1 MEDDNLMKKLD
12 EFLKAN
18 ALGDLLPW
26 KAHRLAMREFNIS
39 CRQVE
44 QAALTLNILPA
55 RYQRNRKTITT
66 LHQLKLFQ
74 SKVAVIGCGGLGG
87 YIIEELAR
95 LGVGMIKAI
104 DPDVFEE
111 HNLNRQIL
119 CKVSDIGKPKATVA
133 KTRVQAVN
141 PAVKIISV
149 VKPFSNESGV
159 ELLEA
164 MDVVVDA
171 LDSVP
176 TRIELAECCEKLNIP
191 MVHGTIGGWYGQV
204 TTQLPGDNTVQMI
217 YKSCKEAKGVERVLG
232 NPSFTPAVVASLEV
246 AEVCKILLGQGTA
259 LRKRMLFINLLD
271 MEIDQVEIGE
281 AAKW

>member
-1 MEDDNLMKKLD
+1 MKTLDD
-12 EFLKAN
+12 FLKAY
-18 ALGDLLPW
+18 AQGDLLPW
-26 KAHRLAMREFNIS
+26 KAHTLAMREFNIS

-55 RYQRNRKTITT
+55 RYQRNRKTITA

-95 LGVGMIKAI
+95 LGLGMIKAI

-119 CKVSDIGKPKATVA
+119 CKVSDLGKPKATVA
-133 KTRVQAVN
+133 RTRVRAVN
-141 PAVKIISV
+141 PAVKIISI
-149 VKPFSNESGV
+149 VKPFSKENGT
-159 ELLEA
+159 ELLEG

-204 TTQLPGDNTVQMI
+204 TTQFPGDNTVQMI
-217 YKSCKEAKGVERVLG
+217 YRNCKDAKGVERMLG
-232 NPSFTPAVVASLEV
+232 NPSFTPAIVASLEV
-246 AEVCKILLGQGTA
+246 AEVCKLLLDMGTA
-259 LRKRMLFINLLD
+259 LRRKMLFINLLD
-271 MEIDQVEIGE
+271 MEIDQIEIGE
-281 AAKW
+281 TASC

>member
-1 MEDDNLMKKLD
+1 MEGDTIMKKLD
-12 EFLKAN
+12 AFIKKN
-18 ALGDLLPW
+18 AQGDLFPW
-26 KAHRLAMREFNIS
+26 TAHRLAMKEFNIS

-44 QAALTLNILPA
+44 EAALTLYILPA

-95 LGVGMIKAI
+95 LGVGMIRAV

-119 CKVSDIGKPKATVA
+119 CKVSDLGKPKATIA
-133 KTRVQAVN
+133 KTRVRAVN
-141 PAVKIISV
+141 PAVKVIPV
-149 VKPFSNESGV
+149 VKPFS
-159 ELLEA
+159 LENGEEFLEG

-176 TRIELAECCEKLNIP
+176 TRIELADCCEKLNVP

-217 YKSCKEAKGVERVLG
+217 YRNCKDAKGVERMLG
-232 NPSFTPAVVASLEV
+232 NPSFTPAIVASLEV
-246 AEVCKILLGQGTA
+246 AEVCKILLDQGTT
-259 LRKRMLFINLLD
+259 LRKRMLFINLLE
-271 MEIDQVEIGE
+271 MEIDQIEIGE
-281 AAKW
+281 AAEC